1 MIDVQLQLL
10 QTEQQ
15 EIKPNRYITLQEQKE
30 YCDFLSKFPIN
41 PQQLEKIRWC
51 ASEWEKYH
59 CSADHTHTI
68 KRKYLNC
75 GLRGKCPRCS
85 KSYANQRAE
94 IMYQWIKRNLAD
106 KLDFDLK
113 INQIVL
119 TLPESLHDSDQKT
132 FSKMIKHFMK
142 KFGLEAYGYVIQ
154 TRHSK
159 DPLGPKYIHAHV
171 LTLNVKA
178 ENNRIRQGDYYFDLD
193 LMRLEWKQTIEKFSR
208 TSIEGKVN
216 IHTEYAS
223 ILKDKPKV
231 MHILSY
237 VYRYSIQDL
246 FQVQV
251 RDKSINYLEF
261 PQFEGVAPNTILQI
275 DDLSG
280 KVLEILT
287 ESKNNLVWCGLLTST
302 KRNLL
307 KSMIS
312 EGFAQY
318 DLEGNVLEELYYEW
332 FSLEDIKKEILERS
346 RTCRDCGFLY
356 DDLPFERGNYDGDD
370 ELIQIK
376 F

>member
-1 MIDVQLQLL
+1 MIDIQLQLL
-10 QTEQQ
+10 QIKQQ
-15 EIKPNRYITLQEQKE
+15 EIKPNRYITIQEQKE
-30 YCDFLSKFPIN
+30 YCDFLSNFPVN
-41 PQQLEKIRWC
+41 TQQLEKLRWC

-59 CSADHTHTI
+59 CSADPSHTI

-119 TLPESLHDSDQKT
+119 TVPESLHDLDQKT

-142 KFGLEAYGYVIQ
+142 KFSLDAYGYVIQ

-159 DPLGPKYIHAHV
+159 NPLGEKYTHAHV
-171 LTLNVKA
+171 LTLNLKT
-178 ENNRIRQGDYYFDLD
+178 ENNRIKQGDYYFDLD
-193 LMRLEWKQTIEKFSR
+193 LMRLEWKETIEKFCHV
-208 TSIEGKVN
+208 SIEGKVN

-223 ILKDKPKV
+223 ILKDKPQV

-246 FQVQV
+246 FKVQV
-251 RDKSINYLEF
+251 RAKSLNYLEF
-261 PQFEGVAPNTILQI
+261 PQFEGLSNNILQI
-275 DDLSG
+275 DNLSA
-280 KVLEILT
+280 KVLEILN
-287 ESKNNLVWCGLLTST
+287 ESKSNLVWCGLLTST

-312 EGFAQY
+312 EGFTQY
-318 DLEGNVLEELYYEW
+318 DLEGNRMKELFYEW

-346 RTCRDCGFLY
+346 KTCRDCGFLY
-356 DDLPFERGNYDGDD
+356 EEIPFERGKYAGDD
-370 ELIQIK
+370 ELVLCW
-376 F
+376 

>member
-1 MIDVQLQLL
+1 MISIQLQLL

-15 EIKPNRYITLQEQKE
+15 EIKPNRYITLSEQKE
-30 YCDFLSKFPIN
+30 FCDFLSNFPVN
-41 PQQLEKIRWC
+41 PQQLEKLRECATRW
-51 ASEWEKYH
+51 ERYH
-59 CSADHTHTI
+59 CSADHTHTV

-85 KSYANQRAE
+85 MSYVRQRAD

-113 INQIVL
+113 MNQIVL
-119 TLPESLHDSDQKT
+119 TLPEFLHVLDQKT
-132 FSKMIKHFMK
+132 FSKMIRYFMM

-159 DPLGPKYIHAHV
+159 NPLGQRYVHAHV
-171 LTLNVKA
+171 LTLNIKS
-178 ENNRIRQGDYYFDLD
+178 ENNRLKLGDYYFNLEK
-193 LMRLEWKQTIEKFSR
+193 MRLDWKQTIEKFCHV
-208 TSIEGKVN
+208 SIEGNVN
-216 IHTEYAS
+216 IHSEYAS
-223 ILKDKPKV
+223 VLKDKPKV

-251 RDKSINYLEF
+251 RAKSINYLEF
-261 PQFEGVAPNTILQI
+261 PQFEGGTPNTILQI
-275 DDLSG
+275 DELSS
-280 KVLEILT
+280 KILEILN

-312 EGFAQY
+312 EGFTQY
-318 DLEGNVLEELYYEW
+318 DLQGNKLEERYYEW

-356 DDLPFERGNYDGDD
+356 EELPFEFGVYNGDD
-370 ELIQIK
+370 EPL

>member
-1 MIDVQLQLL
+1 VISIQLQLL

-15 EIKPNRYITLQEQKE
+15 EIKPNRYITLSEQKE
-30 YCDFLSKFPIN
+30 FCDFLSNFPVN
-41 PQQLEKIRWC
+41 PQQLEKLRECATRW
-51 ASEWEKYH
+51 ERYH
-59 CSADHTHTI
+59 CSADHTHTV

-85 KSYANQRAE
+85 MSYVRQRAD

-113 INQIVL
+113 MNQIVL
-119 TLPESLHDSDQKT
+119 TLPEFLHVLDQKT
-132 FSKMIKHFMK
+132 FSKMIRYFMM

-159 DPLGPKYIHAHV
+159 NPLGQRYVHAHV
-171 LTLNVKA
+171 LTLNIKS
-178 ENNRIRQGDYYFDLD
+178 ENNRLKLGDYYFNLEK
-193 LMRLEWKQTIEKFSR
+193 MRLDWKQTIEKFCHV
-208 TSIEGKVN
+208 SIEGNVN
-216 IHTEYAS
+216 IHSEYAS
-223 ILKDKPKV
+223 VLKDKPKV

-251 RDKSINYLEF
+251 RAKSINYLEF
-261 PQFEGVAPNTILQI
+261 PQFEGGTPNTILQI
-275 DDLSG
+275 DELSS
-280 KVLEILT
+280 KVLEIFN
-287 ESKNNLVWCGLLTST
+287 EPKSNLVWCGLLTST

-312 EGFAQY
+312 EGFTQY
-318 DLEGNVLEELYYEW
+318 DLQGNKLEERYYEW

-356 DDLPFERGNYDGDD
+356 EELPFEFGVYNGDD
-370 ELIQIK
+370 EPL